1 MTGPA
6 DIPDDALADL
16 LDDGIANRSNRP
28 GAVGSV
34 PTTEIC
40 TPAIADGSGKP
51 RRHDPDAGRRNQ
63 APRRRWVAPGGV
75 LDAVT
80 GGKIRTVLRA
90 VASRSRRSSASPT
103 SSPAASSA
111 SSSAGL
117 TAAELGLYTLVKG
130 TSNDRPQAQAHPAR
144 RAHPDR

>member
-34 PTTEIC
+34 PTTPSR
-40 TPAIADGSGKP
+40 TPAIADGSAELPAVMTPTQVVELK
-51 RRHDPDAGRRNQ
+51 RLAGVE
-63 APRRRWVAPGGV
+63 VAPGGV
-75 LDAVT
+75 LDAIT
-80 GGKIRTVLRA
+80 GAKIRTVLRA
-90 VASRSRRSSASPT
+90 VALSLT
-103 SSPAASSA
+103 SFLGIADIVPGRIVGLIL
-111 SSSAGL
+111 AGL

-130 TSNDRPQAQAHPAR
+130 AQQ
-144 RAHPDR
+144 